1 MSHQIHELPH
11 RMHSAELSLTSCCFC
26 SRSPQSAAAAVAADA
41 SITRSCLQREGTVDT
56 AEAIEQA
63 MRKLLEQVL
72 QGRPAA
78 ASVGCVASPQGDT

>member
-1 MSHQIHELPH
+1 M
-11 RMHSAELSLTSCCFC
+11 
-26 SRSPQSAAAAVAADA
+26 
-41 SITRSCLQREGTVDT
+41 QREGTVDT

-72 QGRPAA
+72 QGRLAA